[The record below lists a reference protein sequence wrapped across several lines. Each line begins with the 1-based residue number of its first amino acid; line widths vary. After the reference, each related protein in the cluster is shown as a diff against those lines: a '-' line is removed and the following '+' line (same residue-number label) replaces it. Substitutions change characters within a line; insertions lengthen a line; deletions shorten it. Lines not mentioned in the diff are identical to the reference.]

1 MAGEADVCSVF
12 FTRLH
17 QRNRQLQSRIK
28 AYEDAISLQVQ
39 SIFVSGVCGHSF
51 PLFLMS
57 GFHGMNVRCA
67 VCWGARVTFGYACV
81 RARTSTTDHMQAGTP
96 LVRAHHVCT
105 HGNHVDPSYP
115 NLRSCSLRPCSCAHD
130 FYTRTKPPVA
140 QEDAGKKANAEIHLK
155 ASEIQNLQGE
165 LAALKVFVCV
175 YTSTLIYITHEYSH
189 EQVRAGTNMHV
200 RTSIHLLR
208 RSLFKL
214 GKP

>member
-1 MAGEADVCSVF
+1 MLGSTRHLWLCMCACAHKYHGPHAGGHATC
-12 FTRLH
+12 TRAPRMHTWQACRPL
-17 QRNRQLQSRIK
+17 
-28 AYEDAISLQVQ
+28 IS
-39 SIFVSGVCGHSF
+39 
-51 PLFLMS
+51 
-57 GFHGMNVRCA
+57 
-67 VCWGARVTFGYACV
+67 
-81 RARTSTTDHMQAGTP
+81 
-96 LVRAHHVCT
+96 
-105 HGNHVDPSYP
+105 

-140 QEDAGKKANAEIHLK
+140 QEDADKKANAEIHLK

-200 RTSIHLLR
+200 RTSIHLFR